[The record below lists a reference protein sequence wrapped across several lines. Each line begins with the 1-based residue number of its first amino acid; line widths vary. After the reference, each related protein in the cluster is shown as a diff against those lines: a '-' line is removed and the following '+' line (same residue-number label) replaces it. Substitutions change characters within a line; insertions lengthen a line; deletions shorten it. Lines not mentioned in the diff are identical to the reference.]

1 MFSIMWWWSLTFAL
15 LCAIRLDLSDAA
27 AAAKSSSSS
36 QRSDKFE
43 VLRNSDNSYSNE
55 KSDKSQQTGDGNN
68 NGALKGG
75 GDIIPI
81 PDHLL
86 KSDYDDHHY
95 SYEDEHLEGYD
106 DYEYHSNSGKNLH
119 LYLHFI
125 FYLFFLYCTC
135 LPYKCL
141 YKMSYNRFNQIRT
154 TFLVCDKNLP

>member
-1 MFSIMWWWSLTFAL
+1 MWWWSLTFAL
-15 LCAIRLDLSDAA
+15 LCAIRFDLSDAA

-55 KSDKSQQTGDGNN
+55 KSDKSQQTGDDNN

-106 DYEYHSNSGKNLH
+106 DYEYHSNSGKNLY
-119 LYLHFI
+119 LYLYFI
-125 FYLFFLYCTC
+125 FTYYCC
-135 LPYKCL
+135 SYKI
-141 YKMSYNRFNQIRT
+141 SYNKINQIRT
-154 TFLVCDKNLP
+154 TSLVYGKNLP

>member
-1 MFSIMWWWSLTFAL
+1 MKKRMFSIMWWWSLTFAL
-15 LCAIRLDLSDAA
+15 FCAIRLDLSDAA

-43 VLRNSDNSYSNE
+43 VLRNSDNGYSNE
-55 KSDKSQQTGDGNN
+55 KSDKSQQTGDDN

-95 SYEDEHLEGYD
+95 SYEDEHIEGYD
-106 DYEYHSNSGKNLH
+106 DYEYHLNSGKNLYLYQYSI
-119 LYLHFI
+119 LYLP
-125 FYLFFLYCTC
+125 FLYY
-135 LPYKCL
+135 LP
-141 YKMSYNRFNQIRT
+141 
-154 TFLVCDKNLP
+154 

>member
-1 MFSIMWWWSLTFAL
+1 MWWWSLTFAL
-15 LCAIRLDLSDAA
+15 LCAIRFDLSDAA

-43 VLRNSDNSYSNE
+43 VLRNSDSSYSNE

-86 KSDYDDHHY
+86 KSDYDHHY
-95 SYEDEHLEGYD
+95 SYDDDSLEGYD
-106 DYEYHSNSGKNLH
+106 DYQDEYHLNSGKNLI
-119 LYLHFI
+119 LNSF
-125 FYLFFLYCTC
+125 
-135 LPYKCL
+135 
-141 YKMSYNRFNQIRT
+141 
-154 TFLVCDKNLP
+154 V